1 MSRQSQNITKYFRS
15 AVSAQAN
22 TGLDFKN
29 EPFFII
35 EASQLLE
42 GRIHSETCEK
52 VFTEANK
59 GSNYE
64 DNKFKKTTI
73 NVIVSAKTV
82 KTIYEANAK
91 IQDDVDELTGLFFV
105 PAKMDNNGKLY
116 FDSENKKLPWFPRE
130 YLQPMVEPKLA
141 IGSASNVD
149 SFISD
154 HVDQVELIGTW
165 AQYVSFIKEFYE
177 NITNSK
183 FEDSNILSQ
192 EEESTSFDLE
202 RNMYLFIDNTVSST
216 FHILKLYNY
225 LLQDLQLK
233 PLYDNFTSIS
243 KVISESLISNSTSN
257 MQLHAGQMGGE
268 HPLSPS
274 QREAINHYN
283 HMNVGEVLAVNGP
296 PGTGKTTLLQSIVA
310 DTYVKRAILEEKAP
324 LIVATSTNNQA
335 VTNIIASFGNI
346 KKMSDS
352 NLEDRWIEGVHSFA
366 TYFPSGSKVKE
377 ATNQGYQCTNN
388 KGEYFLSDIETE
400 ANLNN
405 SRTKIIENCSEF
417 FNSKFNNL
425 EECRI
430 ALHKELLFF
439 EESKRSLLVL
449 CDESNQFQH
458 LDIPIDVQLKL
469 LEEQMDHIQ
478 VRIQNIKDRVSQW
491 EIVYSKIPFIIRF
504 ISRITKKNLKRIQTD
519 FRLFISTDELAVLD
533 EFMSIGRIKEIY
545 SLQVAELGRS
555 FVKLKDDAELIRYWI
570 KRYNNELKTLGEHG
584 VILHDCESTRYNISI
599 DTVNELIDKKIRYRE
614 FWIAVHYFE
623 CRWANGE
630 DELTEKQ
637 KGKNFTN
644 VLTKFYSRLS
654 MITPCLVMTF
664 YMLPKQFLVFNEQ
677 KNTFLFN
684 FIDLLIVDE
693 AGQVSPEIAA
703 GAFALAKKAVVVGD
717 IHQIEPVWSVN
728 KSLDKALALANGMIK
743 SIDQFKKL
751 EEAGLTGFGSSVMMV
766 ASKSCKYEKHD
777 QKGLFLSEHRRC
789 YNEIIDYCN
798 KLVYRGN
805 LNPMRGKGSDR
816 KNRPLEHW
824 PQMGY
829 HQIATESSKK
839 QGGSRYNEVEASYIA
854 EWLYHHLERIHS
866 AYPDE
871 SENNLIGVIT
881 PFKSQVWYI
890 KAALKKKMPHLCNK
904 ISVGTVHT
912 FQGAERNIII
922 LSTVYGMNDGS
933 YFIDANKSLM
943 NVAVSRAK
951 DHFFVFGDIRCLKD
965 NQNSASGLIKSFI
978 QSNPLSSV
986 ASIH

>member
-22 TGLDFKN
+22 TGLEFKN

-42 GRIHSETCEK
+42 GRIHSEICEK
-52 VFTEANK
+52 VFIEANK

-64 DNKFKKTTI
+64 DDKFKKTTI

-91 IQDDVDELTGLFFV
+91 IQDDVDELTGLFFI
-105 PAKMDNNGKLY
+105 PARMDNSGKLY

-130 YLQPMVEPKLA
+130 YLQPMVESKLA

-177 NITNSK
+177 TITNSK

-192 EEESTSFDLE
+192 EEDSTSFDLE
-202 RNMYLFIDNTVSST
+202 RNMYLFIDNTVNST

-225 LLQDLQLK
+225 LLHDLQLK

-243 KVISESLISNSTSN
+243 KVISESLIPNSTSN

-274 QREAINHYN
+274 QREAMNHYN

-377 ATNQGYQCTNN
+377 ATSQGYQYTNS

-400 ANLNN
+400 DNLNN

-417 FNSKFNNL
+417 FKSKFTNL
-425 EECRI
+425 EECRS

-439 EESKRSLLVL
+439 EESKRSLLAL

-458 LDIPIDVQLKL
+458 PDIPVDVQLKL

-491 EIVYSKIPFIIRF
+491 EIVYSKIPFIIRL
-504 ISRITKKNLKRIQTD
+504 ISRITKKNLRRIQTE
-519 FRLFISTDELAVLD
+519 FRLFISTEELAVLD
-533 EFMSIGRIKEIY
+533 ESMSIGRIKEIY
-545 SLQVAELGRS
+545 SQQVAELGRS
-555 FVKLKDDAELIRYWI
+555 FVKLKDDAELIRGWI
-570 KRYNNELKTLGEHG
+570 KKYDNELKTLGEHG
-584 VILHDCESTRYNISI
+584 VILHDSESTRYNISI

-630 DELTEKQ
+630 DELTDKQ
-637 KGKNFTN
+637 KGKTFPN
-644 VLTKFYSRLS
+644 VLTKFYNRL
-654 MITPCLVMTF
+654 
-664 YMLPKQFLVFNEQ
+664 
-677 KNTFLFN
+677 
-684 FIDLLIVDE
+684 
-693 AGQVSPEIAA
+693 
-703 GAFALAKKAVVVGD
+703 
-717 IHQIEPVWSVN
+717 
-728 KSLDKALALANGMIK
+728 
-743 SIDQFKKL
+743 
-751 EEAGLTGFGSSVMMV
+751 
-766 ASKSCKYEKHD
+766 
-777 QKGLFLSEHRRC
+777 
-789 YNEIIDYCN
+789 
-798 KLVYRGN
+798 
-805 LNPMRGKGSDR
+805 
-816 KNRPLEHW
+816 
-824 PQMGY
+824 
-829 HQIATESSKK
+829 
-839 QGGSRYNEVEASYIA
+839 
-854 EWLYHHLERIHS
+854 
-866 AYPDE
+866 
-871 SENNLIGVIT
+871 
-881 PFKSQVWYI
+881 
-890 KAALKKKMPHLCNK
+890 
-904 ISVGTVHT
+904 
-912 FQGAERNIII
+912 
-922 LSTVYGMNDGS
+922 
-933 YFIDANKSLM
+933 
-943 NVAVSRAK
+943 
-951 DHFFVFGDIRCLKD
+951 
-965 NQNSASGLIKSFI
+965 
-978 QSNPLSSV
+978 
-986 ASIH
+986 